1 MEKSS
6 FELALNKLLIL
17 YIIDNFNH
25 KLKENDLSYF
35 VLDIELFNYFYFK
48 QYLKELESTGLV
60 LFDGDKKYYLSED
73 GVNTLNIFY
82 EQIPEENI
90 KFLDEK
96 IEIYGHELVL
106 KNSVLAETFE
116 EKGANYAH
124 LKIKD
129 DEIDILDLKIETSD
143 KIMAKK
149 ISANFKKNAEN
160 IYSEILKILT
170 EENYNRKAHWIRD
183 FRKIDLESL

>member
-1 MEKSS
+1 MEESS

-116 EKGANYAH
+116 EKGANYSH

-170 EENYNRKAHWIRD
+170 EEN
-183 FRKIDLESL
+183 

>member
-96 IEIYGHELVL
+96 IEIYRHELVL
-106 KNSVLAETFE
+106 KNSILAETFE

-170 EENYNRKAHWIRD
+170 EEN
-183 FRKIDLESL
+183 

>member
-17 YIIDNFNH
+17 YVIDNFNH

-60 LFDGDKKYYLSED
+60 LFDTDKKYYLSED
-73 GVNTLNIFY
+73 GKNTLNIFY

-90 KFLDEK
+90 NFLDDNMEK
-96 IEIYGHELVL
+96 YRHELLL
-106 KNSVLAETFE
+106 KNSVSGEVIEEDETS
-116 EKGANYAH
+116 YAK
-124 LKIKD
+124 LIIKD
-129 DEIDILDLKIETSD
+129 DNIEVLDLKIEASD
-143 KIMAKK
+143 VNMAKK
-149 ISANFKKNAEN
+149 ISSNFKKNPEE
-160 IYSEILKILT
+160 IYSKILKILT
-170 EENYNRKAHWIRD
+170 EDTKE
-183 FRKIDLESL
+183 E

>member
-17 YIIDNFNH
+17 YVIDNFNH

-60 LFDGDKKYYLSED
+60 LFDKDKKYYLSED
-73 GVNTLNIFY
+73 GKNTLNIFY

-90 KFLDEK
+90 NFLDDNMEK
-96 IEIYGHELVL
+96 YRHELLL
-106 KNSVLAETFE
+106 KNSVSGEVIEEDETS
-116 EKGANYAH
+116 YAK
-124 LKIKD
+124 LIIKD
-129 DEIDILDLKIETSD
+129 DNIEVLDLKIEASD
-143 KIMAKK
+143 VNMAKK
-149 ISANFKKNAEN
+149 ISSNFKKNPEE
-160 IYSEILKILT
+160 IYSKILKILT
-170 EENYNRKAHWIRD
+170 EDIKE
-183 FRKIDLESL
+183 E

>member
-96 IEIYGHELVL
+96 IEIYDHELVL

-170 EENYNRKAHWIRD
+170 EEN
-183 FRKIDLESL
+183 

>member
-1 MEKSS
+1 MKKSS

-25 KLKENDLSYF
+25 KLKENDLSFF

-73 GVNTLNIFY
+73 GVKTLNIFY
-82 EQIPEENI
+82 ERIPEENI

-96 IEIYGHELVL
+96 IEKYRHELLL
-106 KNSVLAETFE
+106 KNSVSAETFE
-116 EKGANYAH
+116 ESGVNYAH

-129 DEIDILDLKIETSD
+129 DEIDVLDLKIETSD
-143 KIMAKK
+143 EEMAKK

-170 EENYNRKAHWIRD
+170 EEN
-183 FRKIDLESL
+183 

>member
-1 MEKSS
+1 MKKSS

-25 KLKENDLSYF
+25 RLKENDLSYF

-60 LFDGDKKYYLSED
+60 LFDDDKKYYLSED

-90 KFLDEK
+90 R
-96 IEIYGHELVL
+96 
-106 KNSVLAETFE
+106 
-116 EKGANYAH
+116 
-124 LKIKD
+124 
-129 DEIDILDLKIETSD
+129 
-143 KIMAKK
+143 
-149 ISANFKKNAEN
+149 
-160 IYSEILKILT
+160 LT
-170 EENYNRKAHWIRD
+170 Y
-183 FRKIDLESL
+183 

>member
-17 YIIDNFNH
+17 YVIDNFNH

-60 LFDGDKKYYLSED
+60 LFDKDKKYYLSED
-73 GVNTLNIFY
+73 GKNTLNIFY

-90 KFLDEK
+90 NFLDDNMEK
-96 IEIYGHELVL
+96 YRHELLL
-106 KNSVLAETFE
+106 KNSVSGEVIEEDETF
-116 EKGANYAH
+116 YAK
-124 LKIKD
+124 LIIKD
-129 DEIDILDLKIETSD
+129 DNIEVLDLKIEASD
-143 KIMAKK
+143 VNMAKK
-149 ISANFKKNAEN
+149 ISSNFKKNPEE
-160 IYSEILKILT
+160 IYSKILKILT
-170 EENYNRKAHWIRD
+170 EDTKE
-183 FRKIDLESL
+183 E

>member
-160 IYSEILKILT
+160 IYSKILKILT
-170 EENYNRKAHWIRD
+170 EEN
-183 FRKIDLESL
+183 

>member
-1 MEKSS
+1 MKKSS

-60 LFDGDKKYYLSED
+60 LFDCDKKYYLSED
-73 GVNTLNIFY
+73 GVKTLNIFY

-96 IEIYGHELVL
+96 IKKYRHELLL
-106 KNSVLAETFE
+106 KNSVSAETFE
-116 EKGANYAH
+116 ERDANYAH

-129 DEIDILDLKIETSD
+129 DEIDVLDLKIETSD
-143 KIMAKK
+143 EEMAKK

-170 EENYNRKAHWIRD
+170 EEN
-183 FRKIDLESL
+183 

>member
-25 KLKENDLSYF
+25 KLKENDLSFF

-60 LFDGDKKYYLSED
+60 LFDGDKKYYLSDD
-73 GVNTLNIFY
+73 GVETLNIFY

-96 IEIYGHELVL
+96 IKKYRHELLL
-106 KNSVLAETFE
+106 KNSVSAETFE
-116 EKGANYAH
+116 ESGINYSH

-129 DEIDILDLKIETSD
+129 DEIDVLDLKIETSD
-143 KIMAKK
+143 EEMAKK

-170 EENYNRKAHWIRD
+170 EEN
-183 FRKIDLESL
+183 

>member
-1 MEKSS
+1 MKKSS

-25 KLKENDLSYF
+25 KLKENDLSFF

-73 GVNTLNIFY
+73 GVKTLNIFY

-96 IEIYGHELVL
+96 IEKYRHELLL
-106 KNSVLAETFE
+106 KNSVSTETFE
-116 EKGANYAH
+116 ESGANYAH

-129 DEIDILDLKIETSD
+129 DEIDVFDLKIETSD
-143 KIMAKK
+143 EEMAKK

-170 EENYNRKAHWIRD
+170 EEI
-183 FRKIDLESL
+183 

>member
-35 VLDIELFNYFYFK
+35 VLSIELFNYFYFK

-60 LFDGDKKYYLSED
+60 LFDSDKKYYLSED

-170 EENYNRKAHWIRD
+170 EEN
-183 FRKIDLESL
+183 

>member
-1 MEKSS
+1 MKKSS

-17 YIIDNFNH
+17 YIIDNFSH

-60 LFDGDKKYYLSED
+60 LFDRDKKYYLSDD
-73 GVNTLNIFY
+73 GVKTLDIFY
-82 EQIPEENI
+82 EKIPEENI

-96 IEIYGHELVL
+96 MKKYRHELLLQNSITSEIY
-106 KNSVLAETFE
+106 E
-116 EKGANYAH
+116 EKGTGYTR

-129 DEIDILDLKIETSD
+129 GEIDVLDLKIEVSD
-143 KIMAKK
+143 LLMAKK

-160 IYSEILKILT
+160 IYSKILKLLT
-170 EENYNRKAHWIRD
+170 EDKN
-183 FRKIDLESL
+183 

>member
-116 EKGANYAH
+116 EKGANYAN

-170 EENYNRKAHWIRD
+170 EEN
-183 FRKIDLESL
+183 

>member
-1 MEKSS
+1 MKKSS

-60 LFDGDKKYYLSED
+60 LFDGDKKYYLSDD
-73 GVNTLNIFY
+73 GVKTLNIFY
-82 EQIPEENI
+82 EKIPKENI

-96 IEIYGHELVL
+96 MKKYRHELLLQNSITSEIY
-106 KNSVLAETFE
+106 E
-116 EKGANYAH
+116 EKGTSYAH
-124 LKIKD
+124 LNIKD
-129 DEIDILDLKIETSD
+129 DEIDVLDLKIEVAD
-143 KIMAKK
+143 LLMAKK

-160 IYSEILKILT
+160 IYSEILKLLT
-170 EENYNRKAHWIRD
+170 KDKN
-183 FRKIDLESL
+183 

>member
-1 MEKSS
+1 MKKSS

-25 KLKENDLSYF
+25 KLKENDLSFF

-96 IEIYGHELVL
+96 IEIYRHELVL
-106 KNSVLAETFE
+106 KNSILAETFE

-170 EENYNRKAHWIRD
+170 EEN
-183 FRKIDLESL
+183 

>member
-35 VLDIELFNYFYFK
+35 VLSIELFNYFYFK

-60 LFDGDKKYYLSED
+60 LFDSDKKYYLSED

-106 KNSVLAETFE
+106 KNSILAETFE

-170 EENYNRKAHWIRD
+170 EEN
-183 FRKIDLESL
+183 

>member
-17 YIIDNFNH
+17 YVIDNFNH

-60 LFDGDKKYYLSED
+60 LFDKDKKYYLSED
-73 GVNTLNIFY
+73 GKNTLNIFY

-90 KFLDEK
+90 NFLDDNMEK
-96 IEIYGHELVL
+96 YRHELLL
-106 KNSVLAETFE
+106 KNSVSGEVIEEDETS
-116 EKGANYAH
+116 YAK
-124 LKIKD
+124 LIIKD
-129 DEIDILDLKIETSD
+129 DNIEVLDLKIEASD
-143 KIMAKK
+143 VNMAKK
-149 ISANFKKNAEN
+149 ISSNFKKNPEE
-160 IYSEILKILT
+160 IYSKILKILT
-170 EENYNRKAHWIRD
+170 EDTKE
-183 FRKIDLESL
+183 E

>member
-17 YIIDNFNH
+17 YVIDNFNH

-60 LFDGDKKYYLSED
+60 LFDRDKKYYLSED
-73 GVNTLNIFY
+73 GKNTLNIFY

-90 KFLDEK
+90 NFLDDNMEK
-96 IEIYGHELVL
+96 YRHELLL
-106 KNSVLAETFE
+106 KNSVSGEVIEEDETS
-116 EKGANYAH
+116 YAK
-124 LKIKD
+124 LIIKD
-129 DEIDILDLKIETSD
+129 DNIEVLDLKIEASD
-143 KIMAKK
+143 VNMAKK
-149 ISANFKKNAEN
+149 ISSNFKKNPEE
-160 IYSEILKILT
+160 IYSKILKILT
-170 EENYNRKAHWIRD
+170 EDIKE
-183 FRKIDLESL
+183 E

>member
-17 YIIDNFNH
+17 YVIDNFNH

-60 LFDGDKKYYLSED
+60 LFDTDKKYYLSED
-73 GVNTLNIFY
+73 GKNTLNIFY

-90 KFLDEK
+90 NFLDDKMEK
-96 IEIYGHELVL
+96 YRHELLL
-106 KNSVLAETFE
+106 KNSVSGEVIEEDETS
-116 EKGANYAH
+116 YAK
-124 LKIKD
+124 LIIKD
-129 DEIDILDLKIETSD
+129 DNIEVLDLKIEASD
-143 KIMAKK
+143 VNMAKK
-149 ISANFKKNAEN
+149 ISSNFKKNPEE
-160 IYSEILKILT
+160 IYSKILKILT
-170 EENYNRKAHWIRD
+170 EDTKE
-183 FRKIDLESL
+183 E

>member
-35 VLDIELFNYFYFK
+35 VLSIELFNYFYFK

-60 LFDGDKKYYLSED
+60 LFDSDKKYYLSED

-106 KNSVLAETFE
+106 KNSILAETFE

-170 EENYNRKAHWIRD
+170 EE
-183 FRKIDLESL
+183 

>member
-1 MEKSS
+1 MKQSS

-25 KLKENDLSYF
+25 KLKENDLSFF

-116 EKGANYAH
+116 ESGANYAH

-129 DEIDILDLKIETSD
+129 DEIDVLDLKIETSD
-143 KIMAKK
+143 EEMAKK

-170 EENYNRKAHWIRD
+170 EEN
-183 FRKIDLESL
+183 

>member
-60 LFDGDKKYYLSED
+60 LFDGDKKYYLSND
-73 GVNTLNIFY
+73 GVKTLNIFY
-82 EQIPEENI
+82 EKIPEENI

-96 IEIYGHELVL
+96 MKKYRHELLLQNSITSEIY
-106 KNSVLAETFE
+106 E
-116 EKGANYAH
+116 ERGTSYAH

-129 DEIDILDLKIETSD
+129 DEIDVLDLKIEVSD
-143 KIMAKK
+143 LLMAKK

-160 IYSEILKILT
+160 IYSEILKLLT
-170 EENYNRKAHWIRD
+170 EN
-183 FRKIDLESL
+183 KI

>member
-1 MEKSS
+1 MEKIS
-6 FELALNKLLIL
+6 FKLA
-17 YIIDNFNH
+17 
-25 KLKENDLSYF
+25 
-35 VLDIELFNYFYFK
+35 
-48 QYLKELESTGLV
+48 
-60 LFDGDKKYYLSED
+60 
-73 GVNTLNIFY
+73 LNIFY

-96 IEIYGHELVL
+96 IEIYRHELVL
-106 KNSVLAETFE
+106 KNSILAETFE

-170 EENYNRKAHWIRD
+170 EEN
-183 FRKIDLESL
+183 

>member
-60 LFDGDKKYYLSED
+60 LFDGDKNYYLSED

-170 EENYNRKAHWIRD
+170 EEN
-183 FRKIDLESL
+183 

>member
-17 YIIDNFNH
+17 YVIDNFNH

-60 LFDGDKKYYLSED
+60 LFDTDKKYYLSED
-73 GVNTLNIFY
+73 GKNTLNIFY

-90 KFLDEK
+90 NFLDDNMEK
-96 IEIYGHELVL
+96 YRHELLL
-106 KNSVLAETFE
+106 KNSVSAEVIKEDETS
-116 EKGANYAH
+116 YAK
-124 LKIKD
+124 LIIKD
-129 DEIDILDLKIETSD
+129 DNIEVLDLKIEASD
-143 KIMAKK
+143 VNMAKK
-149 ISANFKKNAEN
+149 ISSNFKKNPEK
-160 IYSEILKILT
+160 IYSKILKILT
-170 EENYNRKAHWIRD
+170 EEENK
-183 FRKIDLESL
+183 

>member
-106 KNSVLAETFE
+106 KNSVLAKTFE
-116 EKGANYAH
+116 EKGANYAN

-170 EENYNRKAHWIRD
+170 EEN
-183 FRKIDLESL
+183 

>member
-1 MEKSS
+1 MKKSS

-25 KLKENDLSYF
+25 KLKENDLSFF

-73 GVNTLNIFY
+73 GVKTLNIFY

-96 IEIYGHELVL
+96 IEKYRHELLL
-106 KNSVLAETFE
+106 KNSVSTETFE
-116 EKGANYAH
+116 ESGANYAH

-129 DEIDILDLKIETSD
+129 DEIDVLDLKIETSD
-143 KIMAKK
+143 EEMAKK

-170 EENYNRKAHWIRD
+170 EKN
-183 FRKIDLESL
+183 